1 MADMPLATAVREQ
14 VKTGRKCQSRKFAMP
29 AGQPSA
35 ASKAEVEKPSV
46 LQNRPHIG
54 WG

>member
-1 MADMPLATAVREQ
+1 LLGAAQDGGKVPL
-14 VKTGRKCQSRKFAMP
+14 GDIGWLAMP